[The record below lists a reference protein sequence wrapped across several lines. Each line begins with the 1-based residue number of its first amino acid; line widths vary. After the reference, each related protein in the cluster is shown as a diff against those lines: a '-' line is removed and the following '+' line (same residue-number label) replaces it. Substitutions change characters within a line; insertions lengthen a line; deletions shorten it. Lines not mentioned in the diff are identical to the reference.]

1 MRERHYQNDKKHPPA
16 CTCWSCDLA
25 AQRRRGLDP
34 EIPGGAQV
42 ADSIIA
48 DAQSILDTSR
58 GKAVTREAK
67 RAQSKQARD
76 AAKRSRSREGRKKKG
91 KKKRK

>member
-1 MRERHYQNDKKHPPA
+1 MRERHYQNDEKHPPA

-34 EIPGGAQV
+34 ALPGGSQV
-42 ADSIIA
+42 SDSIID
-48 DAQSILDTSR
+48 DAQSILNSSR
-58 GKAVTREAK
+58 GKAVSREAK
-67 RAQSKQARD
+67 RAESKQARD
-76 AAKRSRSREGRKKKG
+76 AAKRSRGQGGKKKKG